1 MNPPERTDPPCSAN
15 GVVAACCA
23 IGCLLLGC
31 WFDGDL
37 KRDTGVMPESRDDG
51 WQTAAPEEVGL
62 DSQALAAIHEQL
74 LREDRYRGTLSL
86 LVVKDGKLVWET
98 YLRRRSDQ
106 TAYRNI
112 QSATK
117 SVTSLVFGIARDQG
131 SIPSLDATLGD
142 IFPDEVAG
150 LDPRKA
156 TISLHDLLT
165 MRSGIA
171 FDNEDFAVEMWVE
184 KPPQPLHYLLSK
196 PLYADPGQRFY
207 YRDADPQLIGYALS
221 RLTGESEEQLAQ
233 ALFGPLGIVD
243 YYWEQGGRDGIHMAA
258 HGLQLLPRDL
268 AKLGQLVLDRGEWH
282 GQRIVSEEWL
292 ALSTAAQVS
301 PEQLQADTRQKEPDF
316 GYGYYWWVVPG
327 VGFTA
332 WGHGGQFVL
341 VVPARNLVLVQTA
354 FPDTDLPD
362 SDLQSFLD
370 LVRPLL

>member
-1 MNPPERTDPPCSAN
+1 MKPLKRTRRADQN
-15 GVVAACCA
+15 NVTRACGA
-23 IGCLLLGC
+23 LGCLLLGC

-37 KRDTGVMPESRDDG
+37 KHDTGATPESLDDG
-51 WQTAAPEEVGL
+51 WQVASPEDVGL
-62 DSQALAAIHEQL
+62 ASQALAAIHEQL

-106 TAYRNI
+106 GAVRNI
-112 QSATK
+112 QSVTK

-131 SIPSLDATLGD
+131 SIPSLDATLGQ
-142 IFPDEVAG
+142 IFPDELVG

-156 TISLHDLLT
+156 AISLRDLLT

-171 FDNEDFAVEMWVE
+171 FHNEDFSVEMWVE
-184 KPPQPLHYLLSK
+184 KPRQPLHYLLSQ
-196 PLYADPGQRFY
+196 PLYADPGERFY
-207 YRDADPQLIGYALS
+207 YRDVDPQLIGYALS

-233 ALFGPLGIVD
+233 ALFAPLGIVN

-268 AKLGQLVLDRGEWH
+268 AKIGQLVLERGEWH
-282 GQRIVSEEWL
+282 GQRVVSEEWL
-292 ALSTAAQVS
+292 ALSTAAQLS
-301 PEQLQADTRQKEPDF
+301 PEQLQADTRQQQADF

-327 VGFTA
+327 VGFSA

-354 FPDTDLPD
+354 FPDTNLPD

-370 LVRPLL
+370 LVQPLL

>member
-1 MNPPERTDPPCSAN
+1 MNLLQRTRPPHTRN
-15 GVVAACCA
+15 RAARA
-23 IGCLLLGC
+23 GGALACLLLGC

-37 KRDTGVMPESRDDG
+37 KHDTGVTPESLGDG
-51 WQTAAPEEVGL
+51 WELAAPEDVGL
-62 DSQALAAIHEQL
+62 DVQVLTSIHEQL
-74 LREDRYRGTLSL
+74 LSEQRHRGTLSL

-106 TAYRNI
+106 AEYRNI

-131 SIPSLDATLGD
+131 FVPSLDATLGE
-142 IFPDEVAG
+142 IFPDELAG

-156 TISLHDLLT
+156 AITLRDLLT

-171 FDNEDFAVEMWVE
+171 FDNEHFAVEMWVE
-184 KPPQPLHYLLSK
+184 KPAHPLRYMLSK
-196 PLYADPGQRFY
+196 PLYADPGERYY
-207 YRDADPQLIGYALS
+207 YRDVDPQLIGYALS
-221 RLTGESEEQLAQ
+221 RLTGESEQQLAQ
-233 ALFGPLGIVD
+233 ALFVPLGISD
-243 YYWEQGGRDGIHMAA
+243 YYWEAGGDGVNLAA

-282 GQRIVSEEWL
+282 GQRVVSEEWL
-292 ALSTAAQVS
+292 QLSTVEQVS
-301 PEQLQADTRQKEPDF
+301 PEQRQAGIGQEAPDF

-327 VGFTA
+327 VGYSA

-341 VVPARNLVLVQTA
+341 VVPARKLVLVQTA

-362 SDLQSFLD
+362 SDLSSFLD

>member
-1 MNPPERTDPPCSAN
+1 MKPLKYMLPPSVQKR
-15 GVVAACCA
+15 VVGACCVL
-23 IGCLLLGC
+23 GSLLPGC

-37 KRDTGVMPESRDDG
+37 KQDTGVTPENLADG
-51 WQTAAPEEVGL
+51 WQIAAPEDVGL
-62 DSQALAAIHEQL
+62 DPQVLASIHEQL

-86 LVVKDGKLVWET
+86 LVVKDSKLVWET

-106 TAYRNI
+106 SAYRNI

-117 SVTSLVFGIARDQG
+117 SVTSLVFGLARDQG
-131 SIPSLDATLGD
+131 RAPSLDATLGE
-142 IFPDEVAG
+142 IFPDELAG

-156 TISLHDLLT
+156 AISLRDLLT

-171 FDNEDFAVEMWVE
+171 FDNENFSVEMWVE
-184 KPPQPLHYLLSK
+184 KPPQPLRYMLAK
-196 PLYADPGQRFY
+196 PLYADPGERFY
-207 YRDADPQLIGYALS
+207 YRDVDPQLVGYALS

-233 ALFGPLGIVD
+233 SLFAPLGIVD
-243 YYWEQGGRDGIHMAA
+243 YYWEAGADGINMAA

-268 AKLGQLVLDRGEWH
+268 AKLGQLVLDGGQWR
-282 GQRIVSEEWL
+282 GQRVVSEEWL

-301 PEQLQADTRQKEPDF
+301 PEQLQADGEQKEADF
-316 GYGYYWWVVPG
+316 GYGYYWWVIPG

-362 SDLQSFLD
+362 TDLKSFLE